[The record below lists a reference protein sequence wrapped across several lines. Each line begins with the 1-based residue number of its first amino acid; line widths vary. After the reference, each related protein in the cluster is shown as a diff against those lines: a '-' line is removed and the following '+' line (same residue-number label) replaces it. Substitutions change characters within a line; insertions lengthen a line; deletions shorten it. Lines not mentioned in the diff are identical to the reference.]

1 LISDV
6 PVALYLSGGLDSS
19 SILATLNKLKANK
32 VMTYSIDVGDDKR
45 TTDAFYAKKIASHY
59 GFENKSFHYDF
70 NDNISS
76 FLEIVSHLDEPLA
89 DPAALPTYFLSK
101 EVAKTDTKVVLNGAG
116 GDELLGGYHHYKF
129 VRNIKY
135 LKLFPSFISKC
146 VTNNFDFS
154 KLASLPMFK
163 STDNYLLSYGNKGLE
178 RFLDATYSKGLLN
191 NYTPF
196 ISIFDAIERHNLIKP
211 SYFSDFK
218 MHNLSNLNN
227 IKLKDPTYHLLDSE
241 MKQFLVDDVLT
252 MTDSLT
258 MANSLEAR
266 QPFLDTKLVSFV
278 YSLPI
283 KMRYNKGILK
293 NTIGKSLPGY
303 ITKRKKEGF
312 FMPIDTIIM
321 NNLSFFKNF
330 LFNNNSGIFNEWYI
344 EKLFRNF
351 NYSRFY
357 YARQIWTLF
366 NFEVW
371 HRFYIRE
378 LKNSEVL
385 N

>member
-1 LISDV
+1 MKKEVFVILAIVLVAFLIIFFSGD
-6 PVALYLSGGLDSS
+6 PQKLINGNILKDFNNKEIILSGNE
-19 SILATLNKLKANK
+19 I
-32 VMTYSIDVGDDKR
+32 
-45 TTDAFYAKKIASHY
+45 
-59 GFENKSFHYDF
+59 
-70 NDNISS
+70 
-76 FLEIVSHLDEPLA
+76 LEIKD
-89 DPAALPTYFLSK
+89 
-101 EVAKTDTKVVLNGAG
+101 
-116 GDELLGGYHHYKF
+116 
-129 VRNIKY
+129 
-135 LKLFPSFISKC
+135 
-146 VTNNFDFS
+146 
-154 KLASLPMFK
+154 
-163 STDNYLLSYGNKGLE
+163 
-178 RFLDATYSKGLLN
+178 
-191 NYTPF
+191 
-196 ISIFDAIERHNLIKP
+196 
-211 SYFSDFK
+211 SDYVF
-218 MHNLSNLNN
+218 NNN

-351 NYSRFY
+351 NYS
-357 YARQIWTLF
+357 
-366 NFEVW
+366 
-371 HRFYIRE
+371 
-378 LKNSEVL
+378 S
-385 N
+385 